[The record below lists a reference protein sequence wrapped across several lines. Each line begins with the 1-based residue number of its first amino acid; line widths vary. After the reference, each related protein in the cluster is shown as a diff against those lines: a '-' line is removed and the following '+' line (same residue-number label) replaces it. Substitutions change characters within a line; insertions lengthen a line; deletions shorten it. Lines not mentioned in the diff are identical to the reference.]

1 MIEAGR
7 RRLSFMPRDVYVL
20 SLIAFLV
27 MVGFGVMLPV
37 LPVFTRSFG
46 ASNFMVGAVVS
57 AFALMRLVTSPVCG
71 AINSKIG
78 AKTALGIGIYIVAA
92 SSAAAG
98 LANSYLQLLVMRG
111 LGGVGSAMFSVAAML
126 LLLRVVPIAKLGR
139 AQAMYSGGFLL
150 GGMTGPAVGG
160 LLATISLT
168 APFFFY
174 AGMLVLAGTTGLL
187 LLQGDALGRA
197 STDEEQLRGRV
208 ALARA
213 WGDARYRAACLTN
226 FASGWQSHG
235 ARSLLVPLIVV
246 EVLNRPPAWT
256 GIALAVAAVAQGLS
270 LAPVGQAVDAIGRR
284 PVLITGS
291 ITCAVGALAIPWAPN
306 IIVLTVILAVYGVGA
321 SMMGTVAPALV
332 GDVAGARSGAPVA
345 AFQMTMDAGSI
356 LGPLIAGAIVDAWS
370 MKVAFALGAALMA
383 ISAGYAITLPSSP
396 SGSASAPVLLD
407 EPEG

>member
-1 MIEAGR
+1 M
-7 RRLSFMPRDVYVL
+7 
-20 SLIAFLV
+20 
-27 MVGFGVMLPV
+27 
-37 LPVFTRSFG
+37 
-46 ASNFMVGAVVS
+46 
-57 AFALMRLVTSPVCG
+57 
-71 AINSKIG
+71 
-78 AKTALGIGIYIVAA
+78 
-92 SSAAAG
+92 
-98 LANSYLQLLVMRG
+98 
-111 LGGVGSAMFSVAAML
+111 
-126 LLLRVVPIAKLGR
+126 
-139 AQAMYSGGFLL
+139 

-160 LLATISLT
+160 LLASISLT

-208 ALARA
+208 ALAKA

-270 LAPVGQAVDAIGRR
+270 LAPVGQAVDTIGRR

-291 ITCAVGALAIPWAPN
+291 IICAVGALAIPWAPN
-306 IIVLTVILAVYGVGA
+306 TIVLTVILAVYGVGA

-332 GDVAGARSGAPVA
+332 GDAAGARSGAPVA